1 MSALIPLW
9 LALAGGVGAVARFML
24 DGAVR
29 RRWPTDFPFATL
41 VINVSGSFALG
52 VLAGAVAAQRIAP
65 ETLLIAGT
73 GFLGGYTT
81 FSTASLETV
90 RLLHNRE
97 PLRAVLYGLGGAV
110 LCLLAAWGGIQ
121 LA

>member
-1 MSALIPLW
+1 MIGLW

-41 VINVSGSFALG
+41 LINVTGSFALG
-52 VLAGAVAAQRIAP
+52 LLAGAVAAHHLGP
-65 ETLLIAGT
+65 EALLIAGT

-97 PLRAVLYGLGGAV
+97 PLRAVLYGIGGAGV
-110 LCLLAAWGGIQ
+110 CLLAAWAGI
-121 LA
+121 LLG

>member
-1 MSALIPLW
+1 MSALVPLW

-41 VINVSGSFALG
+41 VINVTGSFALG
-52 VLAGAVAAQRIAP
+52 VLAGAGAAQRMGP

-97 PLRAVLYGLGGAV
+97 PLRAVLYGLGGAA
-110 LCLLAAWGGIQ
+110 LCLLAAWGGTL

>member
-41 VINVSGSFALG
+41 VINVTGSFALG
-52 VLAGAVAAQRIAP
+52 VLAGAVTAQRMGP
-65 ETLLIAGT
+65 EALLIAGT

-97 PLRAVLYGLGGAV
+97 PLRAVLYGLGGAA
-110 LCLLAAWGGIQ
+110 LCLLAAWGGI
-121 LA
+121 LLG